1 MPGWNR
7 NSNSLSLA
15 QKQTLS
21 IETKRWLD
29 TGHFHSENTGSF
41 MHTKPKK
48 HPKTNLKKK
57 TQKQKNNKT
66 NPTQKQNTKKK
77 EPSNIYSFF

>member
-15 QKQTLS
+15 QKQTLR

-57 TQKQKNNKT
+57 SKKTIKQTQPKSKT
-66 NPTQKQNTKKK
+66 PKKGT
-77 EPSNIYSFF
+77 